1 MKVYQLRAR
10 GSLVNFSGRATIMSK
25 EIYTS
30 PPTQHIKD
38 EFRKRCIKCEGA
50 ADLSSLDPEQDIDIS
65 VSVRELV
72 DNGELL

>member
-10 GSLVNFSGRATIMSK
+10 GVLTNLNGRHTLFSK

-30 PPTQHIKD
+30 PPTSFVKD
-38 EFRKRCIKCEGA
+38 EFRKKCIKCEGA
-50 ADLSSLDPEQDIDIS
+50 ADLYSLDPKSDIDIS